1 MGKPKEYVGETW
13 SNPWDDRGKDYRW
26 DKKKKKYV
34 ESFGA
39 SPAASLSRS
48 LGNLSD
54 SLIGSDEEESTLGS
68 LQTILD
74 NSALIYRTFKNNNKL
89 EETEDVTIE
98 QVAKDFNQYN
108 DLNPFVDFIGEEDD
122 ASQNFIKQLQNLD
135 PKDPKHN
142 LVAKMVATN
151 KLNSRRDEEQT
162 HFAQSKFKQQVAE
175 VNKPI
180 EDPAKAAEELKSPIH
195 SYDGPGSADFEA
207 EKEFRTGEK
216 PKTQHK
222 IETWRDLEDEQLPA
236 PEADKPPEKVETPVE
251 GLTETVIESGTNS
264 TANKLQDILNNRKPL
279 TSLFGN
285 MR

>member
-1 MGKPKEYVGETW
+1 MGKPKKYVGETW

-122 ASQNFIKQLQNLD
+122 ASRLTWSQIQKLD
-135 PKDPKHN
+135 PKNVQHN
-142 LVAKMVATN
+142 LQAKNITVN
-151 KLNSRRDEEQT
+151 KLNSRRDEEPT
-162 HFAQSKFKQQVAE
+162 HFAQMVAQV
-175 VNKPI
+175 NQPI

-236 PEADKPPEKVETPVE
+236 PEAAKPPEKVETPKE
-251 GLTETVIESGTNS
+251 EITETIIDAGTDDITNS
-264 TANKLQDILNNRKPL
+264 TTRNLQDILNNRKPL